1 LNIKNGIVTFQQ
13 GGFQMKIAKMF
24 STLVLSL
31 VMVVGAA
38 SAALAAPND
47 DVISALKTNH
57 VPNDYI
63 IQAENYLKNHTLTQS
78 QADAV
83 VAQIEKAGDIMA
95 AAGTK
100 DINKLSYS
108 QQEAVANCVYA
119 AGDALGMDITISK
132 LSNGSIKVTAKDAE
146 GKTVLDFTSSSV
158 KQTGVN
164 NSIIFAGVLLL
175 VLSAGSLVVLRK
187 RALA

>member
-1 LNIKNGIVTFQQ
+1 
-13 GGFQMKIAKMF
+13 MKLAKMF

-47 DVISALKTNH
+47 DVISALKANH

-63 IQAENYLKNHTLTQS
+63 IQAENYMKNHTLTQS
-78 QADAV
+78 QADTV
-83 VAQIEKAGDIMA
+83 IAQIEKANDIME

-100 DINKLSYS
+100 NYEELSSSDKNAIIKAINTAADAIGLEISV
-108 QQEAVANCVYA
+108 QEQANERYHYVVKDSSGKIVA
-119 AGDALGMDITISK
+119 
-132 LSNGSIKVTAKDAE
+132 
-146 GKTVLDFTSSSV
+146 DFTSSSV
-158 KQTGVN
+158 KQTGLN
-164 NSIIFAGVLLL
+164 NSFVFGGMLLL
-175 VLSAGSLVVLRK
+175 VLSAGSFIVLRK

>member
-1 LNIKNGIVTFQQ
+1 
-13 GGFQMKIAKMF
+13 MKIAKMF
-24 STLVLSL
+24 TTLVLSL

-47 DVISALKTNH
+47 DVISSLKANH

-63 IQAENYLKNHTLTQS
+63 IQAENYLKNHTLTKS

-83 VAQIEKAGDIMA
+83 IVQIEKANDIME

-100 DINKLSYS
+100 NYEKLSQS
-108 QQEAVANCVYA
+108 QKSEIIKAINAAADAIGLEVTIDEQANEHYHFVVRDNSGKIVA
-119 AGDALGMDITISK
+119 
-132 LSNGSIKVTAKDAE
+132 
-146 GKTVLDFTSSSV
+146 DFTSSSV
-158 KQTGVN
+158 KQTGLN
-164 NSIIFAGVLLL
+164 NSLIFGGMLLL
-175 VLSAGSLVVLRK
+175 VLSAGSFVVLRK

>member
-1 LNIKNGIVTFQQ
+1 
-13 GGFQMKIAKMF
+13 MKFTKMF

-47 DVISALKTNH
+47 DVISALKANH

-83 VAQIEKAGDIMA
+83 VDQIEKANDIMV

-100 DINKLSYS
+100 NYENLSSADKKAIIN
-108 QQEAVANCVYA
+108 AINAAADA
-119 AGDALGMDITISK
+119 AGLE
-132 LSNGSIKVTAKDAE
+132 VTVDEQASEHYHFVVRDSS
-146 GKTVLDFTSSSV
+146 GNIVSDFTSSSV
-158 KQTGVN
+158 KQTGLD
-164 NSIIFAGVLLL
+164 NSIIFGGMLLL
-175 VLSAGSLVVLRK
+175 VLSAGSFIVLRK